1 MKIKSIVLEHT
12 NPSLGPHEVITEVT
26 LVNSKAHSDRINRF
40 LQEAQV
46 NGVVTLH
53 KYIEAVKSQDSPI
66 LEQVWQ
72 QAPNEA
78 LNEGETISNL
88 SIHLEDDSV
97 IRLDDVY
104 RRFNLTGF
112 YQDFTAYM
120 VEKGTL
126 IRYKP
131 GDLKERE
138 MMRKVERKKNR

>member
-26 LVNSKAHSDRINRF
+26 LVNSKDHTDRINRF

-46 NGVVTLH
+46 NGVVTLYE
-53 KYIEAVKSQDSPI
+53 YIEAIKTQDSPI

-88 SIHLEDDSV
+88 EIHFEDDSV

-104 RRFNLTGF
+104 RRFSLTSF
-112 YQDFTAYM
+112 YQDFTVYM

-131 GDLKERE
+131 DDLKELE
-138 MMRKVERKKNR
+138 MMRKVERKKTR